1 MLLYY
6 GDVMSNFIN
15 EIDYDFNALEPVLT
29 VDAVALH
36 YEKHHAGYAKNLNA
50 LIDSTSDFKNMDL
63 KQIIAASRG
72 VNDKVFNNAGQL
84 FNHNFYWKSLKTH
97 VHPRP
102 GVFMDAIVAKF
113 GSFDAFIRE
122 YIDFANG
129 VFGSGWSWVV
139 RNTRDSSIS
148 FLNTQNAENPIGR
161 EDLQPICVI
170 DLWEHAYYVDYKN
183 DRAGYINNIVTT
195 GINWNACEEAF
206 IIPQ

>member
-15 EIDYDFNALEPVLT
+15 EINYDFNALEPVLT

-72 VNDKVFNNAGQL
+72 VNEKIFNNAGQL

-102 GVFMDAIVAKF
+102 GVFMDAIVARF
-113 GSFDAFIRE
+113 GSFFQYTAG
-122 YIDFANG
+122 ANSP
-129 VFGSGWSWVV
+129 V
-139 RNTRDSSIS
+139 
-148 FLNTQNAENPIGR
+148 
-161 EDLQPICVI
+161 
-170 DLWEHAYYVDYKN
+170 
-183 DRAGYINNIVTT
+183 
-195 GINWNACEEAF
+195 
-206 IIPQ
+206 